1 MKYTIEL
8 SVRGKGLQLLSLD
21 EDEKN
26 ELLEEDLDDVYLDWI
41 ERKDYDFDIESQ
53 YLMPQC
59 DRFRL
64 TIKDEDGNVVYE
76 TESVTDLK
84 DRTYDEDDNEISG
97 WEFDG
102 VEDGAY
108 LVRIQTIKG
117 CYYTG
122 EFELEESFDKDKLYI
137 IRDTEINDELM
148 GDDVFPIDR
157 LYYQRGE
164 SADIDSDAIDLDFD
178 SDMGEQYYDTYLMEV
193 EDGDCWTDL
202 QND

>member
-26 ELLEEDLDDVYLDWI
+26 ELLEEDLDEVYSDWI
-41 ERKDYDFDIESQ
+41 EKKDYDFDIESQ

-76 TESVTDLK
+76 TESVMDLK
-84 DRTYDEDDNEISG
+84 DRTADDDVEISG
-97 WEFDG
+97 WEFEG
-102 VEDGAY
+102 VEDGIY

-122 EFELEESFDKDKLYI
+122 EFELEEPFDENKLYI

-164 SADIDSDAIDLDFD
+164 EADIDTDAIDLDFD
-178 SDMGEQYYDTYLMEV
+178 SDMGEQYFDTYLMEV